1 MEVTGKIKTIKQVEK
16 ISDKFK
22 KRELVIE
29 THDKY
34 PQPLLLEFVQDNTA
48 LLDNF
53 SQDQDV
59 KIGINLRGREW
70 TSPQGETRYFNSIQG
85 WKIESY
91 DTKEVE
97 VTVEDHLES
106 RDNDDLPFKFVCLFL
121 MKGHYF

>member
-106 RDNDDLPFKFVCLFL
+106 RDNDDLPF
-121 MKGHYF
+121 